1 MKLQRGL
8 RVLCLAGIML
18 TLTGC
23 GTKTEYLTQGMEYIK
38 ALNYEEAITSFEQA
52 LAVGE
57 DEKLT
62 YRGMGIAYMGLT
74 DYENAAVNFAAALHK
89 SNGVI
94 EDVDFDIN
102 LYLAAAYTKEGRYQ
116 EAGEIYDAV
125 LALRPKSEE
134 ILFLRGTNLL
144 RLGKYAEAK
153 ADFDAAVAMNDKD
166 YDRLIQ
172 IYETL
177 DYYGYKDAGQGY
189 LTDALQKYG
198 SEMGAY
204 NQGRMYYYMRDYEKA
219 YLSLEEAK
227 DPSNS
232 GTYLFLGKAYEATGD
247 YNYASSVYN
256 SYLTGVK
263 QDAAIYNQ
271 LGLCEIKKGNY
282 AAALTAFQNGMQLED
297 SVMMQTL
304 AFNEIVAYEHMGEF
318 TNAFA
323 LMENYLKTYPDDL
336 KAKREYDFLSTR

>member
-1 MKLQRGL
+1 MKIRRGL
-8 RVLCLAGIML
+8 STVLFAGIML
-18 TLTGC
+18 GLVGC
-23 GTKTEYLTQGMEYIK
+23 GAKAEYLTQGMEYIK
-38 ALNYEEAITSFEQA
+38 ALDYEEAIVSFEKA
-52 LAVGE
+52 LAEGE

-89 SNGVI
+89 SDGVI
-94 EDVDFDIN
+94 EDVDYDIN

-125 LALRPKSEE
+125 LALRPKEKDV
-134 ILFLRGTNLL
+134 LFLRGTNLL
-144 RLGKYAEAK
+144 RLGNYAQAK
-153 ADFDAAVAMNDKD
+153 EDFDATVAMDDKD

-204 NQGRMYYYMRDYEKA
+204 NQGRMYYYMHDYEKA
-219 YLSLEEAK
+219 YLALEEAK
-227 DPSNS
+227 DANNPSS
-232 GTYLFLGKAYEATGD
+232 YLFLGKAYEATGD

-256 SYLTGVK
+256 SYLVNVK

-271 LGLCEIKKGNY
+271 PGLCEVKKGNY
-282 AAALTAFQNGMQLED
+282 PAALTAFQNGMQLGD
-297 SVMMQTL
+297 KAMMQTL
-304 AFNEIVAYEHMGEF
+304 SFNEIVAYEHMGEF
-318 TNAFA
+318 TNAYV
-323 LMENYLKTYPDDL
+323 LMENYLKTYPDDVN
-336 KAKREYDFLSTR
+336 AKREYDFLSTR